1 MPKCFRKNRL
11 LFREKSNVLAT
22 AQTAD
27 LEGKIDSLS
36 PLSLALRLLGEMQ
49 NEEEPE
55 IGLAHQLPEEEKM
68 RQSNKA
74 PVFLTAAKVEMLH
87 EPNEGDGCIPVDIFK
102 QKMFKAE
109 FPPPPVG

>member
-1 MPKCFRKNRL
+1 MSYQRNGLF
-11 LFREKSNVLAT
+11 FREKINALVP
-22 AQTAD
+22 AQTAN
-27 LEGKIDSLS
+27 LEGKPNPRS
-36 PLSLALRLLGEMQ
+36 PLTLALRLLGGSQSEQ
-49 NEEEPE
+49 GPE